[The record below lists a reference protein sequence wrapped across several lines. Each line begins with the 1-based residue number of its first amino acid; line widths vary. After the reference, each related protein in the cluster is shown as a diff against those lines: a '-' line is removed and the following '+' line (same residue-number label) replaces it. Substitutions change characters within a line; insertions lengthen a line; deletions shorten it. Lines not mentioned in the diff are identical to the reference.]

1 MPRETEFVKASELR
15 DGNFGH
21 PQDELPHGRGRVTKI
36 LNDSGILSIHAEN
49 GVVIRDMHATIER
62 YVR

>member
-15 DGNFGH
+15 DGTLGH
-21 PQDELPHGRGRVTKI
+21 PQDELPHGRGRVCYI
-36 LNDSGILSIHAEN
+36 FHDSGILTIHCEN
-49 GVVIRDMHATIER
+49 GRVTRDMHATIER